1 MKTKSKTHPRTQRE
15 VEIVRVLPLHRV
27 AEVRLDPFDAGFV
40 VVDAAGARVFG
51 GVEVLD
57 EEVCH
62 GGEEEDGHFFSF
74 EFSFS
79 VCLFVWLGEDG
90 DWMG

>member
-1 MKTKSKTHPRTQRE
+1 M
-15 VEIVRVLPLHRV
+15 RVLPLHGV

-62 GGEEEDGHFFSF
+62 GGEEEDGHFFRLSF
-74 EFSFS
+74 LFLILF
-79 VCLFVWLGEDG
+79 VCLAG
-90 DWMG
+90 